1 MTNGLLIECDVVIG
15 CIGFERSSYLCEHL
29 TGRREVHTTNYLDQD
44 MMYLADAEIDEGAFN
59 SFFGSSVLEYGK
71 FFTNVFVEGLK
82 RPKELAERLWGK
94 ETEVVPVT
102 QRTHIGP

>member
-1 MTNGLLIECDVVIG
+1 
-15 CIGFERSSYLCEHL
+15 
-29 TGRREVHTTNYLDQD
+29 

-71 FFTNVFVEGLK
+71 FFTNVFVEGLR
-82 RPKELAERLWGK
+82 RPELAESLWGS

-102 QRTHIGP
+102 QRTR